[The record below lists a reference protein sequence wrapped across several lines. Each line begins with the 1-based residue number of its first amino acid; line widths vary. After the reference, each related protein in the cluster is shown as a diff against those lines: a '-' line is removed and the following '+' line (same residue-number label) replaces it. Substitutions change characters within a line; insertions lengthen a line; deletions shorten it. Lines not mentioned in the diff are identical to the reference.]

1 MKTGDYV
8 RTKHKGIFKIDERC
22 YFNKDFKEFWFKAP
36 CDKGN
41 EWTTIAEVIK
51 LSPNIIDLIEVG
63 DYVNGEKIIKI
74 AEDFSGTKILIYGFD
89 DGRHQVANA
98 IYKKD
103 IKSIVTKEKFESLEY
118 RIES

>member
-1 MKTGDYV
+1 MRVGDYV

-51 LSPNIIDLIEVG
+51 SSPNIMDLIEVG
-63 DYVNGEKIIKI
+63 DYVNGFKV
-74 AEDFSGTKILIYGFD
+74 AEVLKDSCGYRGTDDYIYDCG
-89 DGRHQVANA
+89 
-98 IYKKD
+98 D
-103 IKSIVTKEKFESLEY
+103 IKSIVTKEQMEEMEY
-118 RIES
+118 KIND